1 MMDIIIVGGGK
12 VGTHLASLLMTEG
25 YAVRLIESQS
35 EKIPR
40 LLGIL
45 SQGRVIHGNGTDPEL
60 LKTAHIQDADVV
72 VAVTG
77 SDETNL
83 VITSLARFEFKI
95 PRTIARVNDPN
106 NAWLFTQVMGVDVA
120 LNQADLIAHLIIEQM
135 SLGEMMTMLKLSR
148 GQYSLVE
155 IQIDAT
161 SEAAGK
167 TVSTLSLPQECV
179 LVAVIR
185 RGQLIIPH
193 GNTILEL
200 QDEVLALVHSSQA
213 STLSAVLGHEKTVD

>member
-12 VGTHLASLLMTEG
+12 VGTHLASLLMAEG
-25 YAVRLIESQS
+25 YAVKLIENQS

-40 LLGIL
+40 LLSIL
-45 SQGRVIHGNGTDPEL
+45 SPGRVIHGDGTDPEL
-60 LKTAHIQDADVV
+60 LKTADIQKANVV

-95 PRTIARVNDPN
+95 SRTIARVNDPK
-106 NAWLFTQVMGVDVA
+106 NAWLYTQVMGVDVS

-167 TVSTLSLPQECV
+167 AVSTLSLPQECV

-185 RGQLIIPH
+185 RGELIIPH
-193 GNTILEL
+193 GNTILEP
-200 QDEVLALVHSSQA
+200 QDEVLALVHISHASS
-213 STLSAVLGHEKTVD
+213 LSAILGHEKTVD

>member
-12 VGTHLASLLMTEG
+12 VGTHLASLLMAEG
-25 YAVRLIESQS
+25 YAVKLIENQS

-40 LLGIL
+40 LLTIL
-45 SQGRVIHGNGTDPEL
+45 PPGRVIHGDGTDPEL
-60 LKTAHIQDADVV
+60 LKTADIQKANVV

-106 NAWLFTQVMGVDVA
+106 NAWLFTQVMGVDVS
-120 LNQADLIAHLIIEQM
+120 LNQADLIAHIIIEQM

-167 TVSTLSLPQECV
+167 AVSTLSLPQECV

-185 RGQLIIPH
+185 RGELIIPH
-193 GNTILEL
+193 GNTILEP
-200 QDEVLALVHSSQA
+200 QDEVLALVHISHASS
-213 STLSAVLGHEKTVD
+213 LSAILGHEKTVD